1 MENKEPQ
8 NTAYEDFKSRRL
20 AELAEMPPHK
30 DWEPINGIYIPYGDV
45 VTIKEC
51 TQEEYKTKSG
61 IIMQSGE
68 HLEHCKIGYII
79 NKGELC
85 SIPVN
90 EGDTVA
96 FDKHCGFGFQYKGI
110 NYLRVPTFQVFF
122 RVPPETYLEPHYKDF
137 FEKRRESR
145 IAGQKKA
152 QKRDD
157 DKLNQKFDD
166 RDSFNKKKDY
176 IEGKPAD
183 GKTIIKL

>member
-1 MENKEPQ
+1 MENKD
-8 NTAYEDFKSRRL
+8 YEVFKAKRL
-20 AELAEMPPHK
+20 EELANMPAHPDYK
-30 DWEPINGIYIPYGDV
+30 PVEGIFIPNGDV

-51 TQEEYKTKSG
+51 SQDEYKTKGG
-61 IIMQSGE
+61 IIMGGSDN
-68 HLEHCKIGYII
+68 LEHAKIGFII
-79 NKGELC
+79 NRGEECRL
-85 SIPVN
+85 PYK

-96 FDKHCGFGFQYKGI
+96 FDRSCSYGFHYEGV
-110 NYLRVPTFQVFF
+110 NYLRVPSYMVHF
-122 RVPPETYLEPHYKDF
+122 RVPPKTYLEPHYKDF